1 MPARLLKG
9 TLGKSSHVWMWLGMS
24 NQEYVDITMK
34 ITMQG
39 NSCIS
44 SWDIDDQKTL
54 QSYWM
59 RGFWCV
65 TCEAE
70 FSQTLGWY
78 SDKEICKI
86 FRFKLILAKVKMDEN
101 SV

>member
-1 MPARLLKG
+1 
-9 TLGKSSHVWMWLGMS
+9 
-24 NQEYVDITMK
+24 
-34 ITMQG
+34 
-39 NSCIS
+39 
-44 SWDIDDQKTL
+44 
-54 QSYWM
+54 M

-70 FSQTLGWY
+70 FFQTLGWF

-86 FRFKLILAKVKMDEN
+86 FGFKLIIAKVKMDEN